1 MTAPAPED
9 VHILSQLSQVSVDAV
24 SSIIRDRFFASH
36 VYTNVCSSIL
46 VSINP
51 YSSAGSQNSDDTLRE
66 YTRDYRQTAK
76 ANRLKLPPHV
86 FQTACDAYYYMMRT
100 GQDQSILFA

>member
-1 MTAPAPED
+1 MTEPAPED
-9 VHILSQLSQVSVDAV
+9 VHTLSQLSQVSVDAV
-24 SSIIRDRFFASH
+24 SSILRDRFYSSH
-36 VYTNVCSSIL
+36 SYTNVSPSIL
-46 VSINP
+46 ISVNP
-51 YSSAGSQNSDDTLRE
+51 YSSAGNQNSDVTLRE

-76 ANRLKLPPHV
+76 ANRLKLSPHV